1 MLRQQDIAMELTK
14 AAGDDAEALER
25 DVTPATWHFEGEY
38 DTVIWFLNL
47 GNLTMYLKKIGCILI
62 KIRAFSVSQISSVL
76 RNSGNCSVQSLIL

>member
-38 DTVIWFLNL
+38 DAVIWFLKSWQLNYVREE
-47 GNLTMYLKKIGCILI
+47 NWMYTDQDSC
-62 KIRAFSVSQISSVL
+62 V
-76 RNSGNCSVQSLIL
+76 